1 MRCRFFF
8 SKRIN
13 REKKMSGRKD
23 VLEMAGIRKKRK
35 EKAKKGL

>member
-23 VLEMAGIRKKRK
+23 VLEMAGIRKKG
-35 EKAKKGL
+35 KKNPKRGL